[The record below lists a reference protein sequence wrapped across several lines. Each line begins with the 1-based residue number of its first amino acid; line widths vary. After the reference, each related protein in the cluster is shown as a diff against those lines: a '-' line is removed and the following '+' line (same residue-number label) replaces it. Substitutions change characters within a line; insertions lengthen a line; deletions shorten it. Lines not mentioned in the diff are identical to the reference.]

1 MAEKLRYLSSF
12 NHRRHNRPHNQDRE
26 KSMSA
31 VMSKASIF
39 TEQLGVSSQRSHV
52 RIHYG
57 SATANCF
64 KVKVTDLTALYFKWQ
79 AQILLVFLWAQL
91 VHADSAQ
98 MFAASSWDYGTLGQ
112 LEEGASAL
120 KEHVGL
126 ELDVRKQRSPCAFS
140 GTACSWR
147 FAWQKRRRK
156 ILASFGLCVFQASAG
171 WTFAD
176 ESWVW
181 VSVSSWPLF
190 QNSQYNIF
198 CVFVFACLVKAP
210 LDWCTSEVLAKF

>member
-12 NHRRHNRPHNQDRE
+12 NQRRHNRPHNQDRE

-39 TEQLGVSSQRSHV
+39 TEQLGVSSQRSRV

-91 VHADSAQ
+91 VHADRAQ
-98 MFAASSWDYGTLGQ
+98 MFAASSGDYGTLGR
-112 LEEGASAL
+112 LEDGAASL
-120 KEHVGL
+120 KAHVGF
-126 ELDVRKQRSPCAFS
+126 EMDVPKQRSACTFS
-140 GTACSWR
+140 GS
-147 FAWQKRRRK
+147 WQKRRWK
-156 ILASFGLCVFQASAG
+156 ILSSFGLCIFQVSAG
-171 WTFAD
+171 WTCAD
-176 ESWVW
+176 ESRVL
-181 VSVSSWPLF
+181 VSMSSWPQSSQCFLCLRSGLF
-190 QNSQYNIF
+190 GWSFHGHQ
-198 CVFVFACLVKAP
+198 VFL
-210 LDWCTSEVLAKF
+210 KFF